1 MQKIKKNDIVQIT
14 KGKDKGKQ
22 GKIISIVKEGS
33 RALVEGLNL
42 FKKHKRQSRQD
53 QKGGIISIEMPVS
66 VSNLMIFCKH
76 CSKPSR
82 VGIMTLKDGTKS
94 RFCKNCKEAL

>member
-1 MQKIKKNDIVQIT
+1 MQKIRKNDFVQIT

-22 GKIISIVKEGS
+22 GKIISIIENGS
-33 RALVEGLNL
+33 RAIVEGLNL
-42 FKKHKRQSRQD
+42 SKKHKRQSRQD

-66 VSNLMIFCKH
+66 VSNLMVFCKH

-82 VGIMTLKDGTKS
+82 VGSMILKDGTKA
-94 RFCKNCKEAL
+94 RFCKTCKEAF

>member
-1 MQKIKKNDIVQIT
+1 MQKIKKSDIVQIT

-22 GKIISIVKEGS
+22 GKVISIVKGGS
-33 RALVEGLNL
+33 CAIVEGLNL
-42 FKKHKRQSRQD
+42 FKKHKRQGRQD

-82 VGIMTLKDGTKS
+82 VGIMILKDGTKS
-94 RFCKNCKEAL
+94 RFCKSCKEAL

>member
-22 GKIISIVKEGS
+22 GKVISIIEDGA
-33 RALVEGLNL
+33 RAIVEGLNL
-42 FKKHKRQSRQD
+42 AKKHKRQSRQD
-53 QKGGIISIEMPVS
+53 QKGGIISIEMPIS

-82 VGIMTLKDGTKS
+82 VGVTVLKDGTKS
-94 RFCKNCKEAL
+94 RFCKACKEAL

>member
-22 GKIISIVKEGS
+22 GKVIDVIEDGA
-33 RALVEGLNL
+33 RARVEGLNL
-42 FKKHKRQSRQD
+42 AKKHKRQSRQD
-53 QKGGIISIEMPVS
+53 QKGGIVSIEMPVS
-66 VSNLMIFCKH
+66 ISNLMLFCKH

-82 VGIMTLKDGTKS
+82 IGIMILKDGTKS
-94 RFCKNCKEAL
+94 RFCKSCKGAL

>member
-33 RALVEGLNL
+33 CALVEGLNL

>member
-1 MQKIKKNDIVQIT
+1 MQKIKKNDIVQIA

-22 GKIISIVKEGS
+22 GKVISIIEDGA
-33 RALVEGLNL
+33 RAIVEGLNL
-42 FKKHKRQSRQD
+42 SKKHKRQSRQD
-53 QKGGIISIEMPVS
+53 QKGGIISIEMPLS

-82 VGIMTLKDGTKS
+82 VGSMILKDGTKA
-94 RFCKNCKEAL
+94 RFCKACKEAL